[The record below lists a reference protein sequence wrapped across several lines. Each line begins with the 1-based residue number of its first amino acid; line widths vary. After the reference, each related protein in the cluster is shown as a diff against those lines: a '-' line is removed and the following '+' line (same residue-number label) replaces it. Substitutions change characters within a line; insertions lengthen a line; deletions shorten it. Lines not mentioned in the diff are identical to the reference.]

1 MTDILGGI
9 ALISIFVLSGMG
21 IAYTDVL
28 FDKWECEKR
37 LPRNV
42 ECTWQAPQQE
52 TNHEPE

>member
-1 MTDILGGI
+1 MTDIFGGI

-52 TNHEPE
+52 TDQ